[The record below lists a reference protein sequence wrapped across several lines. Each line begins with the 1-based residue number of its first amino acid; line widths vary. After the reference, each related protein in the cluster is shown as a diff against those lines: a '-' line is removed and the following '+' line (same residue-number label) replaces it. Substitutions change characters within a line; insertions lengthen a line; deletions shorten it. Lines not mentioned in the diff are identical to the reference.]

1 VISFLAGI
9 DVSLATLDVCV
20 LPADPQ
26 APASPETAFAV
37 PNTTEGYAQL
47 IARLVALAGS
57 PTAVRV
63 VLESTGGIEE
73 EVMIALQA
81 AAIET
86 VRVQPRQVRHF
97 AHAQGHKAKTDRLDA
112 RLLADFGRRMPMTP
126 TPLPDEETRHFRDL
140 LDRRQQL
147 LDMKTMEEH
156 RLRST
161 REPKALA
168 SVRKHLRWIEAEIQR
183 IDDELDRRVAR
194 TPAWHRTDG
203 LLQSVP
209 GIGRCT
215 SYALIGYVPE
225 LGTLDRK
232 AVSLLVGLAPL
243 ARDSGTTQGIRHI
256 VGGRKQV
263 RNVLDMA
270 ALAGMRCHPGCR
282 ALAHRLIVKGK
293 PKKVALIAV
302 AHKLLVIANS
312 LARQGVKYDDER
324 AARDLQK
331 SRKTD

>member
-1 VISFLAGI
+1 MTPFVAGL
-9 DVSLATLDVCV
+9 DVSLATLDGCL

-26 APASPETAFAV
+26 AADPAEAFAV
-37 PNTTEGYAQL
+37 PNDAAGFEQL
-47 IARLVALAGS
+47 IARLLARAGT
-57 PTAVRV
+57 PAAVRV

-73 EVMIALQA
+73 DVMIALQTA
-81 AAIET
+81 GIDVA
-86 VRVQPRQVRHF
+86 RVQPRQVRHF
-97 AHAQGHKAKTDRLDA
+97 ARAQGHKAKTDALDA

-126 TPLPDEETRHFRDL
+126 TPLPDEDTRHFRDL

-156 RLRST
+156 RVRST

-168 SVRKHLRWIEAEIQR
+168 SVRKHLRWIDAELKR
-183 IDDELDRRVAR
+183 IDAELDRRVAK
-194 TPAWHRTDG
+194 TPAWKKADD

-209 GIGRCT
+209 GLGRCS

-243 ARDSGTTQGIRHI
+243 ARDSGTTAGARHI

-263 RNVLDMA
+263 RNVLYMA
-270 ALAGMRCHPGCR
+270 ALAGMRSHPGCR
-282 ALAHRLIVKGK
+282 ALAGRLLTKGK
-293 PKKVALIAV
+293 PKKVAIIAV
-302 AHKLLVIANS
+302 AHKLLILANS
-312 LARQGVKYDDER
+312 LARQGVAYDEDR
-324 AARDLQK
+324 ALRDLQK
-331 SRKTD
+331 SPKKD